1 MALSTVRNQDVP
13 DKELFSLLDDDS
25 SRIIAITPGEKGE
38 IESFLN
44 ENDQQNAK
52 AASLAWKK
60 IFGHGNF
67 YLGVQL
73 HEKMK
78 PIIPRLLLLSQETN
92 IPTTAMHDV
101 RYLEPSDNFSCRVLR
116 AIEANVRERIMSA
129 PESRCGGWC
138 RPRGRRGGGEW

>member
-1 MALSTVRNQDVP
+1 MPGIISKDRTFPLVLLAKDFEGYKKLMALSTVRNQDVP

-44 ENDQQNAK
+44 GDDQQNAK

-78 PIIPRLLLLSQETN
+78 PIIPRLLLL
-92 IPTTAMHDV
+92 
-101 RYLEPSDNFSCRVLR
+101 
-116 AIEANVRERIMSA
+116 
-129 PESRCGGWC
+129 
-138 RPRGRRGGGEW
+138 